1 MSQLNDLIAELTFN
15 NEAYA
20 NGEPTALTDQQY
32 DDKLLELKALQPA
45 HVLLTGVG
53 AAVRGSKVP
62 LPYKM
67 GSLDQVYDGD
77 TEKWVIDKN
86 LKEANITITN
96 KMDGCSAEIIYDDD
110 GNLQIA
116 FSRGNGLEGADI
128 TRHISRITS
137 VPQKITTLEKMTIPI
152 RAECIMSRFNFKNFQ
167 EECSTRNYKAYKNP
181 RNAVAGLLNSK
192 TIPDWIY
199 KYLDVIAFELISD
212 LDKSVQLEELQILGF
227 KTVEHSVVYGAKLND
242 SFLTGMIHAYKG
254 AGVLSDYEQDGVVL
268 DIEFSHLRKQMNP
281 SINSLNPAYA
291 KKFKTRDAANIAT
304 TTCKGVEWGISKHGF
319 LKPRINIEP
328 VNLNGV
334 TIDFCTGFNA
344 KFIVDNYIGEGAV
357 IKLTRSGDVIPHILD
372 VVTPAMVPDIPDS
385 RDYAPYGWN
394 ETEVDFVLD
403 NPKGNKTVAIKEI
416 TYFFESLEVPKL
428 KIGMATKLYDA
439 GYDTIPKIINMYEV
453 DFMLTLGKVG
463 FDIFNGIDSVLNNVT
478 AYNFMGSL
486 TLFGRGVGK
495 RRFEML
501 YDHYGQCEDL
511 SIDHI
516 IAVSGFEFKTAC
528 KIMDNMNEYREVLN
542 QIHRDIVFVDKV
554 VHSGKLDGKVFVFT
568 GFRDKASQE
577 AIEKDGGTIGRS
589 VNKDTTFLVAKDPNS
604 KSSKFDKARKLGVS
618 IISIDDMLGML

>member
-1 MSQLNDLIAELTFN
+1 MSQLNDLIAELTIN
-15 NEAYA
+15 NDAYV

-53 AAVRGSKVP
+53 AVVRGSKVP

-67 GSLDQVYDGD
+67 GSLDQLYEG
-77 TEKWVIDKN
+77 EIEQWLLGNSLRASSI
-86 LKEANITITN
+86 AITN
-96 KMDGCSAEIIYDDD
+96 KMDGCSVELIYDDA
-110 GNLQIA
+110 GEFQIA

-128 TRHISRITS
+128 SRHIMR
-137 VPQKITTLEKMTIPI
+137 VPNVPNKITAKETTPI
-152 RAECIMSRFNFKNFQ
+152 RAECIMSKSNFKKFQ
-167 EECSTRNYKAYKNP
+167 EECTQRNYKAYKNP

-199 KYLDVIAFELISD
+199 QYLDIITFELIGD
-212 LDKSVQLEELQILGF
+212 LSKSVQIEELDILGF
-227 KTVEHSVVYGAKLND
+227 ATVEHSVICGSTLND
-242 SFLTGMIHAYKG
+242 SFLTGMIHAYKT
-254 AGVLSDYEQDGVVL
+254 AGDLCDYEQDGIVL
-268 DIEFSHLRKQMNP
+268 DVELGSIRRLMNP

-291 KKFKTRDAANIAT
+291 RKFKIRDADNIAT
-304 TTCKGVEWGISKHGF
+304 TKVIGVEWGISKHAF

-385 RDYAPYGWN
+385 HDYDPYGWN

-416 TYFFESLEVPKL
+416 SYFFESLEVPKL

-463 FDIFNGIDSVLNNVT
+463 FDIFNGIDAVLNNVT
-478 AYNFMGSL
+478 AFNFMGSL

-511 SIDHI
+511 TIDHI

-528 KIMDNMNEYREVLN
+528 KIMDNMNEYRELLR
-542 QIHRDIVFVDKV
+542 QIDRDIVFVDKV

-577 AIEKDGGTIGRS
+577 VIEKDGGTIGRS